1 MYVCKDKDAMPKTVL
16 NMVSSI
22 VTLKSSFLSVTIKQ
36 TEQNHDLL
44 LSTSHGTYARH
55 CLLGSRY
62 DFHFMK
68 SNSVGIALCNMCI
81 HTSTRC
87 TFSWMLSALVN
98 KANGEK
104 KAPVS
109 CSYTGQMQQCRSNAM
124 RFSLFRLLSETKIH
138 SGTRF
143 RRHFIVVLGLSLQ
156 IIRKNLF
163 FCSQRIHPVIKHL
176 YLCTI
181 CHFNPLSQTV
191 CSLLERQ
198 VPTAWQLCN

>member
-1 MYVCKDKDAMPKTVL
+1 MPKTVL

-22 VTLKSSFLSVTIKQ
+22 VTLKSSFLSFTVKQ

-68 SNSVGIALCNMCI
+68 SNSVGSIVRHVHI
-81 HTSTRC
+81 HKYTVHV
-87 TFSWMLSALVN
+87 FVNAMLALVN
-98 KANGEK
+98 KANSKK

-109 CSYTGQMQQCRSNAM
+109 CSYTVQMQQCRSNVM
-124 RFSLFRLLSETKIH
+124 QFSLFRLLCETKIH

-143 RRHFIVVLGLSLQ
+143 RRHFIVFLGLSLQ

-163 FCSQRIHPVIKHL
+163 FCSFAANTSIP
-176 YLCTI
+176 
-181 CHFNPLSQTV
+181 S
-191 CSLLERQ
+191 
-198 VPTAWQLCN
+198 